1 MDWNVARLR
10 APPAPTPGGVAF
22 TALCGH
28 GKAGYG
34 SGVGSLRE
42 FTNPALALPPPV
54 GGLADVVFQHAQDD
68 PHYVALG
75 RKDEHGEWRDVTS
88 AEFRD
93 EVLALAKGLLA
104 QGIRFGDRVAI
115 MSRTRY
121 EWTLFDYALWTI
133 GAQVV
138 PVYPTS
144 SAEQCFW
151 MLYDA
156 ECTAA
161 VVEHEDHAMT
171 IATVIDRLPQLRRLW
186 QLDSGCVQE
195 LYDAGAAIEDEV
207 VHRHREAVTPDSTAT
222 IIYTSGTT
230 GRPKGCVVSHGNFMF
245 EADTVIERWEPV
257 FHSRKGDEAATLLF
271 LPLAHVFGRMVQ
283 IAAIRGKVRF
293 GHQPQLHASALLPDL
308 QAFRPTFFLAV
319 PYIFEKVY
327 GAARRKAERE
337 GRAGP
342 FEKAVDVAVQYAE
355 AVEAKAWGTGP
366 GPSAGLRMQH
376 QLFEKLVYGKLRA
389 AMGGRVR
396 QAMSGGSAMDR
407 RLGLFFAGAGVQ
419 IYEGYGLTETTA
431 AATANPPGR
440 TRYGTVGQ
448 AIPGMTVHIADDG
461 EIWLRGD
468 NVFQGY
474 LNNPKATDETLHDG
488 WLATGDLGAL
498 DEDGYLTIT
507 GRKKEI
513 LVTSGGKSV
522 APGLLEERVRD
533 HPLVH
538 QCLLVG
544 NDRPFVAALVTLDH
558 EAVEHWLQMRGKPQ
572 MTPAELVRD
581 ADLEAEV
588 RRAVVA
594 ANTLVSKAESIRTFR
609 ILGQPFSEEH
619 GLLTPSLKLKRKA
632 IENAYANEVEALY
645 RS

>member
-1 MDWNVARLR
+1 M
-10 APPAPTPGGVAF
+10 
-22 TALCGH
+22 
-28 GKAGYG
+28 
-34 SGVGSLRE
+34 RE
-42 FTNPALALPPPV
+42 FTNPPLALAPPV
-54 GGLADVVFQHAQDD
+54 GGLADVVFEHARQD
-68 PHYVALG
+68 PLHIALG
-75 RKDEHGEWRDVTS
+75 RKDEDGRWRDVTA

-121 EWTLFDYALWTI
+121 EWTLFDFALWTI

-171 IATVIDRLPQLRRLW
+171 IATVIDRLPRLDRLW
-186 QLDSGCVQE
+186 QLDEGAVRE
-195 LYDAGAAIEDEV
+195 LYDAGAHLDDEV
-207 VHRHREAVTPDSTAT
+207 VHRHRQAVTPDSVAT

-230 GRPKGCVVSHGNFMF
+230 GRPKGCVISHGNFMY
-245 EADTVIERWEPV
+245 EADTVIQRWEPV
-257 FHSRKGDEAATLLF
+257 FHSRKGDQAATLLF

-283 IAAIRGKVRF
+283 IAGIRGKVKF
-293 GHQPQLHASALLPDL
+293 GHQPQLNAAALLPDL
-308 QAFRPTFFLAV
+308 AAFQPTFFLAV
-319 PYIFEKVY
+319 PYIFEKVFNS
-327 GAARRKAERE
+327 ARRKAEKE
-337 GRAGP
+337 GKGGA
-342 FEKAVDVAVQYAE
+342 FEKAVEVAVKYAD
-355 AVEAKAWGTGP
+355 AMEAKAWGIGP
-366 GPSAGLRMQH
+366 GPSAALRVQH
-376 QLFEKLVYGKLRA
+376 QLFDKLVYSKVRT
-389 AMGGRVR
+389 AMGGRIR

-407 RLGLFFAGAGVQ
+407 RLGLFWAGAGVHV
-419 IYEGYGLTETTA
+419 YEGYGLTETTA
-431 AATANPPGR
+431 AATANPPER

-448 AIPGMTVHIADDG
+448 PIPGMTVHIADDG
-461 EIWLRGD
+461 EIWLRGE

-474 LNNPKATDETLHDG
+474 LNNPKATDEALHDG

-498 DEDGYLTIT
+498 DVDGYLTIT

-522 APGLLEERVRD
+522 SPGPLEERVRD
-533 HPLVH
+533 HPLVA
-538 QCLLVG
+538 QCIVVG
-544 NDRPFVAALVTLDH
+544 NDRPYIAALVTLDQ
-558 EAVEHWLQMRGKPQ
+558 EAVEHWLTMRGKAP
-572 MTPAELVRD
+572 MPAAQLVRD
-581 ADLEAEV
+581 ADLETEV

-594 ANTLVSKAESIRTFR
+594 ANTLVSQAESIRTFR
-609 ILGQPFSEEH
+609 ILAQPFTEEH

-632 IENAYANEVEALY
+632 IENAYADEVEALY
-645 RS
+645 RA

>member
-1 MDWNVARLR
+1 M
-10 APPAPTPGGVAF
+10 
-22 TALCGH
+22 
-28 GKAGYG
+28 
-34 SGVGSLRE
+34 RE
-42 FTNPALALPPPV
+42 FTSPPLASPPPV
-54 GGLADVVFQHAQDD
+54 GGLADVVFQHALDD
-68 PHYVALG
+68 PARVALG
-75 RKDEHGEWRDVTS
+75 RKDEAGRWRDVTA

-93 EVLALAKGLLA
+93 EVLSLAKGLLA
-104 QGIRFGDRVAI
+104 DGVRFGDRVAI
-115 MSRTRY
+115 MARTRY
-121 EWTLFDYALWTI
+121 EWTLFDFALWTI

-156 ECTAA
+156 EVTAA

-171 IATVIDRLPQLRRLW
+171 IATVIDRLPALRRLW
-186 QLDSGCVQE
+186 QLDAGAVQE
-195 LYDAGAAIEDEV
+195 LYDTGAHLDDDV
-207 VHRHREAVTPDSTAT
+207 VHRHREAVTPDTVAT
-222 IIYTSGTT
+222 VIYTSGTT
-230 GRPKGCVVSHGNFMF
+230 GRPKGCVLTHGNFMY

-257 FHSRKGDEAATLLF
+257 FHSKKGDEAATLLF
-271 LPLAHVFGRMVQ
+271 LPLAHVFGRMVEV
-283 IAAIRGKVRF
+283 AAIRGRVRF
-293 GHQPQLHASALLPDL
+293 GHQPQLNAAALLPDL
-308 QAFRPTFFLAV
+308 AAFRPTFFLAV
-319 PYIFEKVY
+319 PYIFEKVFS
-327 GAARRKAERE
+327 AARRKAERE

-342 FEKAVDVAVQYAE
+342 FEKAVEVAVAHAE
-355 AVEAKAWGTGP
+355 ALEAKAWGTGP

-376 QLFEKLVYGKLRA
+376 QFFDKVVYSKVRA

-396 QAMSGGSAMDR
+396 HAMSGGSAMDR

-419 IYEGYGLTETTA
+419 VYEGYGLTESTA

-448 AIPGMTVHIADDG
+448 PIPGLTVHIADDG
-461 EIWLRGD
+461 EVWLRGD
-468 NVFQGY
+468 NLFQGY
-474 LNNPKATDETLHDG
+474 LNNPKATDEALHDG

-522 APGLLEERVRD
+522 SPGALEERVRD

-538 QCLLVG
+538 QCIVVG
-544 NDRPFVAALVTLDH
+544 NDRPFVAALVTLDQ
-558 EAVEHWLQMRGKPQ
+558 EAVEHWLTLRNKPR
-572 MTPAELVRD
+572 MEPAELVRD
-581 ADLEAEV
+581 ADLETEI

-594 ANTLVSKAESIRTFR
+594 ANTLVSQAESIRTFR
-609 ILGQPFSEEH
+609 ILAQPFTEEH

-632 IENAYANEVEALY
+632 IENAYAHEVEALY
-645 RS
+645 RT